1 MTLSSGC
8 WWSENSVSNSN
19 QSTHRKGPG
28 SPQTGAAQIH
38 EAYTFTHTHTA
49 QQRLGQREHVWGDLG
64 ASVRRWPEM
73 GLEKGCCRTAVHITK
88 VSYSTLDLDAGVR
101 GEWASGWGEGAR
113 DGSFEAWH
121 IPVPSA
127 DVKPANEP
135 TRGLARNRAG
145 ETLDNG
151 LG

>member
-1 MTLSSGC
+1 MG
-8 WWSENSVSNSN
+8 
-19 QSTHRKGPG
+19 G
-28 SPQTGAAQIH
+28 
-38 EAYTFTHTHTA
+38 
-49 QQRLGQREHVWGDLG
+49 VWGLAFG
-64 ASVRRWPEM
+64 AGRRW
-73 GLEKGCCRTAVHITK
+73 GWKKAVAGSAVHITK
-88 VSYSTLDLDAGVR
+88 VSYSTLDLDAGWVR

-127 DVKPANEP
+127 DTKPANEP
-135 TRGLARNRAG
+135 TRGLVRNRAG